1 MALITIAGAIVLYI
15 ILIFL
20 LYKFIEKFFKIVF
33 FIITAL
39 FVIGLLY
46 MISKGI

>member
-1 MALITIAGAIVLYI
+1 MALITIAGAVVLYI

-33 FIITAL
+33 FIITVL
-39 FVIGLLY
+39 FIIGLLY